1 MPKGANVPVP
11 SSAVRIE
18 VGWRAGADAP
28 DADASALLVASG
40 KVRSDRDFVFYN
52 QPAHPS
58 GAVRHE
64 GKRPGS
70 VVLDVLSADLARV
83 ESQID
88 GVVIAASTEGGAV
101 GLLDGLFVRVVDAGT
116 GAELARFDSIG
127 ATNETAVVLGEL
139 YRRDGGWKFRAVGQ
153 GYTSGLA
160 ALATDYGI
168 TVDDAPAPPHEYTPP
183 PPPPAPAHEFTPPP
197 PPAAP
202 VPPEPGRLT
211 VSPSATFPT
220 EAGPSGAPP
229 AAPEQPDAAAW
240 QSPAVPPGGYP
251 APFAQPVF
259 PQYPASPGGYTPPG
273 QHPSPGYPAQPPG
286 QHTPPSDPTQPPG
299 QHTPLSDPTQPPS
312 LHTPPS
318 DPTQPPG
325 QHTSPSDP
333 TQPPSRYTPP
343 GHPMPPPGQ
352 YSSPGLYTPPPGWSA
367 PYGQS
372 SPHSGHYIPS
382 GRDPASGQQ
391 APGRYTPSAAG
402 QPSGGFSLTQEFPSV
417 SLTALGATSGIM
429 RVNLNWAGGASEGAT
444 LDLDLCCFWELA
456 DGRKGDIRPVG
467 DFGSLERPPFI
478 RLDSDDRSGTGAAG
492 ENLEIDLGH
501 GGEFRRILVFATLY
515 DGAADF
521 RGIRATARL
530 YPAGAPPIELS
541 VDGCADGS
549 RDVVLALIENIGAEL
564 VVRREARFVP
574 PPPNRPRWG
583 VTEVD
588 KAYHWGLDW
597 VRGTGKS

>member
-88 GVVIAASTEGGAV
+88 GVVIAASTEGGPV

-127 ATNETAVVLGEL
+127 ATNESAVVLGEL

-211 VSPSATFPT
+211 ASPSATFPT

-229 AAPEQPDAAAW
+229 AAPARPDAAAW
-240 QSPAVPPGGYP
+240 QSPAVPPSGYP

-273 QHPSPGYPAQPPG
+273 WHPSPGYPAQPPGQHTPPRDPAQPPG
-286 QHTPPSDPTQPPG
+286 QHTPPSDPTQPP
-299 QHTPLSDPTQPPS
+299 
-312 LHTPPS
+312 
-318 DPTQPPG
+318 
-325 QHTSPSDP
+325 
-333 TQPPSRYTPP
+333 SRYTPP
-343 GHPMPPPGQ
+343 GHPVPPPGQ

-367 PYGQS
+367 PDGQS
-372 SPHSGHYIPS
+372 SPQSGHYIQS
-382 GRDPASGQQ
+382 GRDSASGQHP
-391 APGRYTPSAAG
+391 PGRYTPSAAG
-402 QPSGGFSLTQEFPSV
+402 QPSGQLALTQEFPSV

-429 RVNLNWAGGASEGAT
+429 RVNLKWTGGASEGAT

-478 RLDSDDRSGTGAAG
+478 RLDSDDRSGTAAAG

-521 RGIRATARL
+521 RGIRATATL
-530 YPAGAPPIELS
+530 YPAGAPLVELS

-549 RDVVLALIENIGAEL
+549 RDVVLALIENTGAEL

>member
-18 VGWRAGADAP
+18 VGWRAGASAP
-28 DADASALLVASG
+28 DADASALLVVSG
-40 KVRSDRDFVFYN
+40 KVRSDHDFVFYN

-70 VVLDVLSADLARV
+70 IVLDVLSADLAQV

-88 GVVIAASTEGGAV
+88 GIVIAASTEGGAV

-116 GAELARFDSIG
+116 GAQLARFDGIG
-127 ATNETAVVLGEL
+127 ATSETAVVLGEL

-160 ALATDYGI
+160 ALASDYGI
-168 TVDDAPAPPHEYTPP
+168 AVDDAPAPPHEYAPP
-183 PPPPAPAHEFTPPP
+183 PPPPAPPHEFTPPP
-197 PPAAP
+197 PPTGA
-202 VPPEPGRLT
+202 VPPEPSRLVAPALGAGSTEPHQGPLPRSDSAPGPGSDRSTAPQPMAEPDRSGPTTGR
-211 VSPSATFPT
+211 
-220 EAGPSGAPP
+220 GPSQIAPAGDHTPPPAPP
-229 AAPEQPDAAAW
+229 SQPAMPHQPDSSGATTW
-240 QSPAVPPGGYP
+240 QAQAVPPPG
-251 APFAQPVF
+251 
-259 PQYPASPGGYTPPG
+259 QYGPPGGYTPPSS
-273 QHPSPGYPAQPPG
+273 PSASPGRVPGPPSGFAVPGQPLPPG
-286 QHTPPSDPTQPPG
+286 S
-299 QHTPLSDPTQPPS
+299 
-312 LHTPPS
+312 
-318 DPTQPPG
+318 
-325 QHTSPSDP
+325 
-333 TQPPSRYTPP
+333 Y
-343 GHPMPPPGQ
+343 
-352 YSSPGLYTPPPGWSA
+352 A

-372 SPHSGHYIPS
+372 APSDYVPPGQYPVPGHHTSPPGYHLPGQYIPAVGQS
-382 GRDPASGQQ
+382 VPQGRN
-391 APGRYTPSAAG
+391 APGWAASAG
-402 QPSGGFSLTQEFPSV
+402 QPSGKLSLTEDFPSV

-429 RVNLNWAGGASEGAT
+429 RVNLSWTSPASEGSA

-478 RLDSDDRSGTGAAG
+478 RLDADDRSGTGAAG

-501 GGEFRRILVFATLY
+501 AAEFRRILVFATLY

-521 RGIRATARL
+521 RGVRATAAL
-530 YPAGAPPIELS
+530 YPAGAPPIELT
-541 VDGCADGS
+541 VDGCTDGS
-549 RDVVLALIENIGAEL
+549 RDVVLVLIENTGADL
-564 VVRREARFVP
+564 VVRREGRFVS

-588 KAYHWGLDW
+588 KAYTWGLDW